1 MNPTIEELHQ
11 PEKFELIEALHV
23 DQMGQFLMREIGMS
37 GTKAGTKPKMNW
49 VGIGAA
55 MALGGVCGFIG
66 YKFGANLAT
75 GGILDYNPGV
85 QLGAALLLMFVVL
98 LPVHEAIHMVVFKQL
113 GAKNVGF
120 GWSKKSLIVYAYAQ
134 KFVMTLQ
141 QNAYVAIMPFVVISL
156 ALAIGWLVAP
166 QWSFFWG
173 CALFLHTTACVGDF
187 ILIRYYFKN
196 KPNTLYTYDD
206 IEGKKMSYF
215 FVAKK
220 QMS

>member
-120 GWSKKSLIVYAYAQ
+120 GWSKKSFIVYAYAQ

-173 CALFLHTTACVGDF
+173 CTLFLHTTGCVGDF